1 MTGSIESGDQL
12 AVARTGVLEF
22 AAYISR
28 GTLRRQPGT
37 GWRCETCDDRAVR
50 GDEELG
56 RKAADLA
63 GRLPEELA
71 PLARIAYNYRWRW
84 YPGGKEVFRS
94 IDEERWGLC
103 GENPVRLLQEASGE
117 ALVRAAADS
126 ALLARAASLEDAF
139 AADVGRPPA
148 VGPVAPER
156 PIAFLCAEYGVH
168 RSLPI
173 YSGGLG
179 GLAGDLL
186 KEASD
191 RALPLVAV
199 GLMYRQGYF
208 RQRLDASGWQHE
220 YWIDIDPARL
230 PAALVRAQDGQ
241 PLTITV
247 PIRGSEVSGQ
257 IWRVAVGR
265 VPLFLLDADRPEN
278 GRLERWITSQLY
290 VADPITR
297 LSQYALL
304 GVGSVRAL
312 AALGIEPALVHLN
325 EGHAAFA
332 VLELARREVARGA
345 SVEAALQAARQ
356 RTVFTTHTPVA
367 AGNETY
373 PRKDVIDTLDGLVAE
388 LGVDPEVLLRLG
400 RYHPEDG
407 GEPFGMTTFSLR
419 MSRSANGVSRRHGAV
434 AREMW
439 RGLWPERAV
448 EAVPIT
454 HVTNGVHMPSWVGPP
469 MRRLLDRHLGDEWL
483 WRASDV
489 ATWEALDAVP
499 DAELWDARREQR
511 AELVEFVQERSGID
525 RLAERQPRAGI
536 EAAARAFDPDVL
548 TIGFAR
554 RTATYKRIGLLTHNP
569 GRTLALL
576 AGPQPVQFVL
586 AGKAHPSDE
595 EAKHVVQE
603 MFRFKDAPNV
613 AEHVVYL
620 HDYDL
625 GIAARLVRG
634 CDLWL
639 NLPRPPFEASGTS
652 GMKAVINGGLNLST
666 LDGWWAEAYD
676 GTNGWALSGE
686 VDPDSSAQ
694 DARDADALFGL
705 LEQDVLPAFYDRD
718 ADGLPR
724 AWLAR
729 IRASMRTLAPAF
741 CAGRMLDDYLQ
752 RIYTPT
758 TASD

>member
-1 MTGSIESGDQL
+1 MIL
-12 AVARTGVLEF
+12 
-22 AAYISR
+22 
-28 GTLRRQPGT
+28 
-37 GWRCETCDDRAVR
+37 AVR
-50 GDEELG
+50 GDEELA
-56 RKAADLA
+56 RRAVDLA

-71 PLARIAYNYRWRW
+71 SLAGIAYNYRWRW
-84 YPGGKEVFRS
+84 YPDGKEVFRS
-94 IDEERWGLC
+94 IDEERWELC
-103 GENPVRLLQEASGE
+103 GENPVRLLQEVSGE
-117 ALVRAAADS
+117 ALARAAADS
-126 ALLARAASLEDAF
+126 ALVGRVASLRDAF
-139 AADVGRPPA
+139 AADLSRSPA
-148 VGPVAPER
+148 GPVARER
-156 PIAFLCAEYGVH
+156 PIAFFCAEYGVH
-168 RSLPI
+168 RSLPV

-179 GLAGDLL
+179 ALAGDLL

-208 RQRLDASGWQHE
+208 RQRLDTSGWQHE
-220 YWIDIDPARL
+220 YWIDVDPERL
-230 PAALVRAQDGQ
+230 PAALVRAEDGR

-247 PIRGSEVSGQ
+247 PIRGTEVSAQ

-265 VPLFLLDADRPEN
+265 VPLFLLDADLPEN

-297 LSQYALL
+297 LSQYVLL
-304 GVGSVRAL
+304 GVGGVRTL
-312 AALGIEPALVHLN
+312 AALGIEPSLVHLN

-332 VLELARREVARGA
+332 VLELARRELSRGVP
-345 SVEAALQAARQ
+345 VEAALEAARQ

-367 AGNETY
+367 AGNESY
-373 PRKDVIDTLDGLVAE
+373 PSEEVIGTLGGLAAE
-388 LGVDPEVLLRLG
+388 LGVDPDVLLRLG
-400 RYHPEDG
+400 RYHPEDRA
-407 GEPFGMTTFSLR
+407 EPFGMTTLSLR

-439 RGLWPERAV
+439 RGLWPGRTPEG
-448 EAVPIT
+448 VPIG
-454 HVTNGVHMPSWVGPP
+454 HVTNGVHLPSWVGPA
-469 MRRLLDRHLGDEWL
+469 MRRVLDHHLGQGW
-483 WRASDV
+483 WRRASDV
-489 ATWEALDAVP
+489 ATWGALDGVP
-499 DAELWDARREQR
+499 DGELWEARREQR
-511 AELVEFVQERSGID
+511 AELVAFVQERSGID

-536 EAAARAFDPDVL
+536 EAAAHAFDQDVL

-554 RTATYKRIGLLTHNP
+554 RTATYKRIGLLTHDP
-569 GRTLALL
+569 ARTLALL

-595 EAKHVVQE
+595 EAKRVVQE

-613 AEHVVYL
+613 AEHVVYV

-652 GMKAVINGGLNLST
+652 GMKAVINGGLNLSV

-686 VDPDSSAQ
+686 IDPDSSAQ
-694 DARDADALFGL
+694 DARDAAALFGL
-705 LEQDVLPAFYDRD
+705 LEQEVLPAFYNRD

-752 RIYTPT
+752 RIYTRT
-758 TASD
+758 TPGD

>member
-1 MTGSIESGDQL
+1 MI
-12 AVARTGVLEF
+12 V
-22 AAYISR
+22 
-28 GTLRRQPGT
+28 
-37 GWRCETCDDRAVR
+37 AVR
-50 GDEELG
+50 GDDELA
-56 RKAADLA
+56 RRAADLA

-94 IDEERWGLC
+94 IDEERWRLC

-126 ALLARAASLEDAF
+126 ALLARAASLEEAF
-139 AADVGRPPA
+139 AADVVRPSA
-148 VGPVAPER
+148 VGPVAPKR

-220 YWIDIDPARL
+220 YWIDIDPERL
-230 PAALVRAQDGQ
+230 PAALVRAQDGR

-247 PIRGSEVSGQ
+247 PIRGKEVSAQ

-304 GVGSVRAL
+304 GVGGVRAL

-388 LGVDPEVLLRLG
+388 LGIDPEVLLRLG

-554 RTATYKRIGLLTHNP
+554 RTATYKRIGLLTQNP

-694 DARDADALFGL
+694 DARDAAALFDL
-705 LEQDVLPAFYDRD
+705 LEQDVLPAFYDRV

-758 TASD
+758 ITSD

>member
-1 MTGSIESGDQL
+1 M
-12 AVARTGVLEF
+12 
-22 AAYISR
+22 
-28 GTLRRQPGT
+28 
-37 GWRCETCDDRAVR
+37 R
-50 GDEELG
+50 GDEELCL
-56 RKAADLA
+56 RAADLA
-63 GRLPEELA
+63 GRLPEALA

-94 IDEERWGLC
+94 IDPDRWELC
-103 GENPVRLLQEASGE
+103 GENPVRLLQEVSGE
-117 ALVRAAADS
+117 ALGRAAGDR
-126 ALLARAASLEDAF
+126 ALLERIAALEDAF
-139 AADVGRPPA
+139 AVDLGRA
-148 VGPVAPER
+148 SVGPVAAEH
-156 PIAFLCAEYGVH
+156 PIAFFCAEYGVH

-208 RQRLDASGWQHE
+208 RQRLDVSGWQQE
-220 YWIDIDPARL
+220 YWIDSDPDRL
-230 PAALVRAQDGQ
+230 PAALVREPDGRR
-241 PLTITV
+241 LTITV
-247 PIRGSEVSGQ
+247 PIGGREVSAQ

-265 VPLFLLDADRPEN
+265 VALFLLDADVPEN

-304 GVGSVRAL
+304 GVGGVRAL
-312 AALGIEPALVHLN
+312 AALGIEPSLLHLN

-332 VLELARREVARGA
+332 VLELAGGELARGA
-345 SVEAALQAARQ
+345 SVEAAVEAARQ
-356 RTVFTTHTPVA
+356 GTVFTTHTPVA

-373 PRKDVIDTLDGLVAE
+373 PREDVIDTVGGVAGQ
-388 LGVDPEVLLRLG
+388 LGVDPELLMRLG
-400 RYHPEDG
+400 RFHPDDG
-407 GEPFGMTTFSLR
+407 QEPFGMTTLSLR

-439 RGLWPERAV
+439 RGLWPERSL
-448 EAVPIT
+448 EAVPIG
-454 HVTNGVHMPSWVGPP
+454 HVTNGVHLPSWVGPA
-469 MRRLLDRHLGDEWL
+469 MRGVLERHLGEDW
-483 WRASDV
+483 WRRASEP
-489 ATWEALDAVP
+489 ATWEALDAVS
-499 DAELWDARREQR
+499 DAELWEARREQR
-511 AELVEFVQERSGID
+511 AELVEFVKDRSGID

-536 EAAARAFDPDVL
+536 EAAARAFDGDVL

-554 RTATYKRIGLLTHNP
+554 RNATYKRIGLLSHDP
-569 GRTLALL
+569 ARTLALL
-576 AGPQPVQFVL
+576 AGPQRVQFVL

-595 EAKHVVQE
+595 EAKRVIQDLYH
-603 MFRFKDAPNV
+603 FKDSPQV

-625 GIAARLVRG
+625 GMAARLVRG

-639 NLPRPPFEASGTS
+639 NLPRPPYEASGTS

-694 DARDADALFGL
+694 DTRDAAALFGL
-705 LEQDVLPAFYDRD
+705 LEQEVLPAFYDRD
-718 ADGLPR
+718 QDGLPR
-724 AWLAR
+724 AWLDR
-729 IRASMRTLAPAF
+729 IRASIRTLAPAF
-741 CAGRMLDDYLQ
+741 CAGRMLEDYVHE
-752 RIYTPT
+752 IYAPT
-758 TASD
+758 QTSA

>member
-1 MTGSIESGDQL
+1 MI
-12 AVARTGVLEF
+12 V
-22 AAYISR
+22 
-28 GTLRRQPGT
+28 
-37 GWRCETCDDRAVR
+37 AVR

-56 RKAADLA
+56 LRAADLA
-63 GRLPEELA
+63 GRLPEALA
-71 PLARIAYNYRWRW
+71 PLAWIAYNYRWRW
-84 YPGGKEVFRS
+84 YPGGKEAFRS
-94 IDEERWGLC
+94 IDPGRWELC
-103 GENPVRLLQEASGE
+103 GENPVRLLQEVSGE
-117 ALVRAAADS
+117 ALGRAAADRV
-126 ALLARAASLEDAF
+126 LLARIASLEAAF
-139 AADVGRPPA
+139 AVDLARVS

-156 PIAFLCAEYGVH
+156 PIAFFCAEYGVH

-179 GLAGDLL
+179 ALAGDLL

-220 YWIDIDPARL
+220 YWIDSDPDRL
-230 PAALVRAQDGQ
+230 PAALVREPDGRA
-241 PLTITV
+241 LTIMV
-247 PIRGSEVSGQ
+247 PIGGREVRAQ
-257 IWRVAVGR
+257 IWCVAVGR
-265 VPLFLLDADRPEN
+265 VPLFLLDADVPGN

-304 GVGSVRAL
+304 GIGGVRAL
-312 AALGIEPALVHLN
+312 AALGIEPSLVHLN

-332 VLELARREVARGA
+332 ALELAGGELARGA
-345 SVEAALQAARQ
+345 SVEAALGAARQ

-373 PRKDVIDTLDGLVAE
+373 PREDVIDTVGGVAAQ
-388 LGVDPEVLLRLG
+388 LGVDPELLMRLG

-407 GEPFGMTTFSLR
+407 QEPFGMTTLSLR
-419 MSRSANGVSRRHGAV
+419 MSRSANGVSRRHGGV

-439 RGLWPERAV
+439 HGLWPGRALD
-448 EAVPIT
+448 AVPIG
-454 HVTNGVHMPSWVGPP
+454 HVTNGVHLPSWVGPA
-469 MRRLLDRHLGDEWL
+469 MRGVLDRHLGQDW
-483 WRASDV
+483 WRSASDP
-489 ATWEALDAVP
+489 ATWDALDTVP
-499 DAELWDARREQR
+499 DGELWEARREQR
-511 AELVEFVQERSGID
+511 SELVEFVKDRSGID

-554 RTATYKRIGLLTHNP
+554 RTATYKRIGLLSHDP
-569 GRTLALL
+569 ARTLALL
-576 AGPQPVQFVL
+576 AGPERVQFVL

-595 EAKHVVQE
+595 EAKRVVQDL
-603 MFRFKDAPNV
+603 FRFKDSRQV

-620 HDYDL
+620 HEYDL
-625 GIAARLVRG
+625 GMAAQLVRG

-639 NLPRPPFEASGTS
+639 NLPRPPYEASGTS

-694 DARDADALFGL
+694 DARDAAALFGL
-705 LEQDVLPAFYDRD
+705 LEQEVLPAFYDRD
-718 ADGLPR
+718 QDGRPR
-724 AWLAR
+724 AWLER
-729 IRASMRTLAPAF
+729 IRASIRTLAPAF
-741 CAGRMLDDYLQ
+741 CAGRMLADYVEQ
-752 RIYTPT
+752 IYAPT
-758 TASD
+758 RTSA